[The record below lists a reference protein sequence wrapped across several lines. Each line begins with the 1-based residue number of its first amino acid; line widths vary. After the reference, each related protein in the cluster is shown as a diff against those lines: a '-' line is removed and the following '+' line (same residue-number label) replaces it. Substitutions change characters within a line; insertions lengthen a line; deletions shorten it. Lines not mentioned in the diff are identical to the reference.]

1 MICPLQKG
9 YAQSDISQNLA
20 TSLTPR
26 SRAAAIGGSQRH
38 IRRLDSQNSLRT
50 PRPVRY
56 PISFDEQT
64 KQEGKKSLVLEFLLL
79 SL

>member
-1 MICPLQKG
+1 MCPLQKG
-9 YAQSDISQNLA
+9 YVQSDISQNLA

-38 IRRLDSQNSLRT
+38 IRRLVVRTLSALQDPYTIQSL
-50 PRPVRY
+50 
-56 PISFDEQT
+56 FDEQT

-79 SL
+79 GL